1 MRTIPKPRHSLY
13 IACLVGL
20 SSFACAAVSAS
31 PVSGIKEIPGL
42 HHLDFKTSQAVP
54 LSGTVTDGQG
64 NPLSGVSVTVKAGA
78 AGTSTDAKGNYSLSV
93 EKGQTIVFSFVG
105 YETQEIVYKGETHQD
120 VQLFVSSSSL
130 DKVIVEVGYGT
141 QKKVSLTSAVGQISG
156 TDLTRRPVTSIQQ
169 ALQGKLPGLT
179 ILDNGGNPGSPNAQ
193 ILVRGVNTPYTPVGG
208 NSTGIAS
215 VGDNEPLVIVDGVE
229 QPFQNINPNDIDNIS
244 VLKDASSTA
253 IYGSRAA
260 NGVILIT
267 TKRAK
272 TGKLSVVYDGFYA
285 VQKSV
290 SNPRP
295 MDIKSYLY
303 LQNAAYQNVGS
314 APKYTEDQIQQYV
327 KGSVTDPLKYPL
339 PYNWYDIMLHT
350 APQTNH
356 SISLAGGNEFIKA
369 RMSVR
374 FQDQKGTIANTDS
387 RLSDVRLNTDL
398 RISSK
403 INVSADLDYR
413 NENDLEP
420 DNINEVFR
428 QFMQNA
434 IWNVP
439 KYPNGDY
446 GGGTQGNNPLLLA
459 EKGGTNREISDYVI
473 GNVKGTWEILKG
485 LTFTTQFA
493 MRSTSLFGKDFVNT
507 WQTRDSVVVK
517 KSNVHNK
524 LTETRNN
531 TREYTLNNLLNY
543 SILLGG
549 HSLKLLAGYSQID
562 NKSTILTAYRQD
574 FYNNDVQSIG
584 QGADDATKSN
594 GGGDAEWGLRSYFGR
609 FNYSFNDKY
618 LFEANARYD
627 GSSRFTGSN
636 KYSFF
641 PSFSAGWRISQENFW
656 GNLDNYVNE
665 FKLRGSW
672 GKTGNQAVALY
683 SYFPTLNLVNYD
695 FSGALAQGYVQQ
707 QLANPDLTWETT
719 TQTDVGIDA
728 GILNNRI
735 TLSVDYYKKRT
746 DGILLT
752 LPVPGALGMSGG
764 PQNAG
769 IVDNSGWEFQVG
781 TQQKFGDFRLN
792 AALNLSINKNKVV
805 SLAGT
810 GPYIYGNDIDPR
822 YTTAEGLPINSFW
835 GYKTAGL
842 FQSDQDAAAYPQ
854 FMRPAKAGDVKV
866 LDLNNDGKIDP
877 SDMTFLKNSF
887 PKYTFGAGINL
898 SYKRVAINIA
908 LQGAADVGMRYA
920 RALGEA
926 GNYEGFT
933 PDVYTNNYWTPE
945 HTDARFA
952 RPTKQDLRNQAST
965 DRMILDA
972 SYLRLKNLQ
981 LIYQLPPSLLK
992 KAFIE
997 RASIYVSGTNLL
1009 TFSKMNEWHLDPEA
1023 SSGWQDY
1030 YPQVSLYTVGINLQ
1044 F

>member
-1 MRTIPKPRHSLY
+1 MRKIPKRRHAFY
-13 IACLVGL
+13 VVCLIGI
-20 SSFACAAVSAS
+20 SSFACAAACAS
-31 PVSGIKEIPGL
+31 PFSGIKKITGPHFAGQQAIPV
-42 HHLDFKTSQAVP
+42 T
-54 LSGTVTDGQG
+54 GTVTDDQG
-64 NPLSGVSVTVKAGA
+64 NPLSGVSVTVKAGT
-78 AGTSTDAKGNYSLSV
+78 AGTSTDAKGAYSLSV
-93 EKGQTIVFSFVG
+93 EKGQTIIFSFVG
-105 YETQEIVYKGETHQD
+105 YETKEIVYGGETHQD
-120 VQLFVSSSSL
+120 VQLFLSSTSL

-141 QKKVSLTSAVGQISG
+141 QRKVSLTSAVGQISG
-156 TDLTRRPVTSIQQ
+156 AELTRRPVGSIQQ

-193 ILVRGVNTPYTPVGG
+193 ILVRGVNTPYTPVGQ
-208 NSTGIAS
+208 SPTGIAS
-215 VGDNEPLVIVDGVE
+215 VGDNGPLVIVDGIE

-272 TGKLSVVYDGFYA
+272 TGKVSVGYDGFYA
-285 VQKSV
+285 IQKSV
-290 SNPRP
+290 SNPKP
-295 MDIKSYLY
+295 MDIESYLR
-303 LQNAAYQNVGS
+303 LQNTAYENVGS
-314 APKYTEDQIQQYV
+314 APKYSEERIQEYV
-327 KGSVTDPLKYPL
+327 KGSVSDPLHYPL

-356 SISLAGGNEFIKA
+356 SINVAGGNDNFKA

-374 FQDQKGTIANTDS
+374 FQDQKGIIANTDS
-387 RLSDVRLNTDL
+387 RLSEARLNTDFKV
-398 RISSK
+398 SSK
-403 INVSADLDYR
+403 IKVAADIDYR
-413 NENDLEP
+413 YQNDLEP

-428 QFMQNA
+428 EFMQNA

-459 EKGGTNREISDYVI
+459 EKGGTNKVTSDYII
-473 GNVKGTWEILKG
+473 GNIKGSWEILPG

-493 MRSTSLFGKDFVNT
+493 LRSTSLFGKDFVNT
-507 WQTRDSVVVK
+507 WQTRDSNVVR
-517 KSNVHNK
+517 KSNLHNK

-543 SILLGG
+543 SLLLGH
-549 HSLKLLAGYSQID
+549 HSFKLLAGYSQIED
-562 NKSTILTAYRQD
+562 KSTTLTAYRQD

-584 QGADDATKSN
+584 QGANDATKSN
-594 GGGDAEWGLRSYFGR
+594 GGGDSEWGLRSYFGR
-609 FNYSFNDKY
+609 FNYSFQDKY

-627 GSSRFTGSN
+627 GSSRFTGVN

-641 PSFSAGWRISQENFW
+641 PSFSGGWRLSRENFW
-656 GNLDNYVNE
+656 GKLLDYVNE

-683 SYFPTLNLVNYD
+683 SYFPTLNLVNYN
-695 FSGALAQGYVQQ
+695 FSGSLAQGYLQQ
-707 QLANPDLTWETT
+707 QLANPNLTWETT
-719 TQTDVGIDA
+719 TQTDLGIDA

-735 TLSVDYYKKRT
+735 TVSIDYYKKRT

-781 TQQKFGDFRLN
+781 TQQRFGDFRLN
-792 AALNLSINKNKVV
+792 AALNLSINKNNVV
-805 SLAGT
+805 DLAGT

-822 YTTAEGLPINSFW
+822 YVTKEGLPINSFW

-842 FQSDQDAAAYPQ
+842 FQSDQDAQAYPQ

-898 SYKRVAINIA
+898 SYKRFAVNIT

-981 LIYQLPPSLLK
+981 LVYQFPPSLLK

-1009 TFSKMNEWHLDPEA
+1009 TFSKLNEWHLDPES

-1030 YPQVSLYTVGINLQ
+1030 YPQVSLYTVGLNLE

>member
-1 MRTIPKPRHSLY
+1 
-13 IACLVGL
+13 
-20 SSFACAAVSAS
+20 
-31 PVSGIKEIPGL
+31 
-42 HHLDFKTSQAVP
+42 
-54 LSGTVTDGQG
+54 
-64 NPLSGVSVTVKAGA
+64 
-78 AGTSTDAKGNYSLSV
+78 
-93 EKGQTIVFSFVG
+93 
-105 YETQEIVYKGETHQD
+105 
-120 VQLFVSSSSL
+120 
-130 DKVIVEVGYGT
+130 
-141 QKKVSLTSAVGQISG
+141 
-156 TDLTRRPVTSIQQ
+156 TRRPVTSIQQ

-420 DNINEVFR
+420 DNINEVCR

-517 KSNVHNK
+517 KSNLHNK

-562 NKSTILTAYRQD
+562 NKSTILTA
-574 FYNNDVQSIG
+574 
-584 QGADDATKSN
+584 
-594 GGGDAEWGLRSYFGR
+594 
-609 FNYSFNDKY
+609 
-618 LFEANARYD
+618 
-627 GSSRFTGSN
+627 
-636 KYSFF
+636 
-641 PSFSAGWRISQENFW
+641 
-656 GNLDNYVNE
+656 
-665 FKLRGSW
+665 
-672 GKTGNQAVALY
+672 
-683 SYFPTLNLVNYD
+683 
-695 FSGALAQGYVQQ
+695 
-707 QLANPDLTWETT
+707 
-719 TQTDVGIDA
+719 
-728 GILNNRI
+728 
-735 TLSVDYYKKRT
+735 
-746 DGILLT
+746 
-752 LPVPGALGMSGG
+752 
-764 PQNAG
+764 
-769 IVDNSGWEFQVG
+769 
-781 TQQKFGDFRLN
+781 
-792 AALNLSINKNKVV
+792 
-805 SLAGT
+805 
-810 GPYIYGNDIDPR
+810 
-822 YTTAEGLPINSFW
+822 
-835 GYKTAGL
+835 
-842 FQSDQDAAAYPQ
+842 
-854 FMRPAKAGDVKV
+854 
-866 LDLNNDGKIDP
+866 
-877 SDMTFLKNSF
+877 
-887 PKYTFGAGINL
+887 
-898 SYKRVAINIA
+898 
-908 LQGAADVGMRYA
+908 
-920 RALGEA
+920 
-926 GNYEGFT
+926 
-933 PDVYTNNYWTPE
+933 
-945 HTDARFA
+945 
-952 RPTKQDLRNQAST
+952 
-965 DRMILDA
+965 
-972 SYLRLKNLQ
+972 
-981 LIYQLPPSLLK
+981 
-992 KAFIE
+992 
-997 RASIYVSGTNLL
+997 
-1009 TFSKMNEWHLDPEA
+1009 
-1023 SSGWQDY
+1023 
-1030 YPQVSLYTVGINLQ
+1030 
-1044 F
+1044 